1 MRTAARYRDLI
12 HEGAR
17 FCVVGA
23 GGVVVT
29 DGGANLLRAVAGM
42 SWLNASVLATVAAIA
57 FTYAGSR
64 YWTFRHRSRTGVP
77 RESLLFFGLAGV
89 GLLIQLGCLGFT
101 VHVLGDSGRLAFN
114 AGLFIGIVLATG
126 FRFWAYR
133 RWVWRA
139 AAPGPEP
146 PVAGQTFSSSRW
158 RRMSVLNRPMRRA
171 NSSRSAAGQSAS
183 IGSR

>member
-1 MRTAARYRDLI
+1 MRTAARFRDLI

-29 DGGANLLRAVAGM
+29 DGGTNLLRAVAGLG
-42 SWLNASVLATVAAIA
+42 WLNASVLATAAGIA

-64 YWTFRHRSRTGVP
+64 YWTFRHRTRTSLP

-101 VHVLGDSGRLAFN
+101 IRVLGDSERLAGN
-114 AGLFIGIVLATG
+114 VGLVTG
-126 FRFWAYR
+126 
-133 RWVWRA
+133 
-139 AAPGPEP
+139 G
-146 PVAGQTFSSSRW
+146 
-158 RRMSVLNRPMRRA
+158 RPRTGTPWPARC
-171 NSSRSAAGQSAS
+171 R
-183 IGSR
+183 